1 MAYETILAE
10 EREGVLLITFNRPK
24 ARNAMSSLMME
35 EFSSE
40 LERWDND
47 PNQRCCI
54 ITNAGTCFCAGADLK
69 ELAAG
74 TYHLPKGKENWGL
87 LGMSKHRFKK
97 PLIAAVNG
105 VCVGGGLG
113 LVLAC
118 DIAIA
123 SNHSVFG
130 LPEARHG
137 RASTG
142 DGAILRLMQQIPQKY
157 AAELILVG
165 DNIDAQKAYEWGLIS
180 RVVDEDALLDTAF
193 KLAEGI
199 VKSAPLPSNI
209 PKQP

>member
-74 TYHLPKGKENWGL
+74 TYHLPKGL
-87 LGMSKHRFKK
+87 S
-97 PLIAAVNG
+97 LIH
-105 VCVGGGLG
+105 
-113 LVLAC
+113 
-118 DIAIA
+118 I
-123 SNHSVFG
+123 
-130 LPEARHG
+130 
-137 RASTG
+137 
-142 DGAILRLMQQIPQKY
+142 
-157 AAELILVG
+157 
-165 DNIDAQKAYEWGLIS
+165 
-180 RVVDEDALLDTAF
+180 
-193 KLAEGI
+193 
-199 VKSAPLPSNI
+199 
-209 PKQP
+209 